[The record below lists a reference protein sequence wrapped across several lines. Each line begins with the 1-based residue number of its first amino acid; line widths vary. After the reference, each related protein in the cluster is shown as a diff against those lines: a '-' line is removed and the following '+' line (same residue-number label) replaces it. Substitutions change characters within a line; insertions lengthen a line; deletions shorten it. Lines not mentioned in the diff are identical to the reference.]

1 MINYSTIARSILFRF
16 IINWTRRVNSFD
28 HGRCMPCSI
37 QEIDRYHITTLEM
50 FVFPRLSIQDFYEH
64 SILLI
69 AETSTFQLSY
79 IVVWDDFIYPLMY
92 WAVVQTKYVSLN
104 WDIRTENMNTIR
116 MYWLH
121 LHIRTITECGWWARH
136 GWEHTKRKR
145 THIDWK
151 EDRFYHD
158 SELEDIKNPG
168 SNNIV
173 YNKQQIK

>member
-50 FVFPRLSIQDFYEH
+50 FVFFSVIYSGFLWAQYPVNSWDKHVSAVRYCGMGWFYLPLELS
-64 SILLI
+64 
-69 AETSTFQLSY
+69 T
-79 IVVWDDFIYPLMY
+79 
-92 WAVVQTKYVSLN
+92 VVQTKYVSLN

>member
-1 MINYSTIARSILFRF
+1 
-16 IINWTRRVNSFD
+16 
-28 HGRCMPCSI
+28 
-37 QEIDRYHITTLEM
+37 M
-50 FVFPRLSIQDFYEH
+50 FFSRLSIQDFYEH
-64 SILLI
+64 NILLI
-69 AETSTFQLSY
+69 AETSTFQLSD

>member
-1 MINYSTIARSILFRF
+1 MINLSTIARSILFRF

-64 SILLI
+64 NILLI

-136 GWEHTKRKR
+136 GWEHTKRKELTLIGR
-145 THIDWK
+145 KTDSIMTQNWK
-151 EDRFYHD
+151 ISKTPAAITLYTT
-158 SELEDIKNPG
+158 
-168 SNNIV
+168 NN
-173 YNKQQIK
+173 K